1 MIGSKI
7 CGAERQL
14 VGETHEIGRTVRS
27 EQRAEDR
34 DARDDD
40 HQAEPDACPP
50 QSKRAENYSGR
61 ALQLDERWL
70 LRNEWVEDR
79 HRDYNRV
86 RSRGVTRIV
95 AMSASRLS
103 TT

>member
-1 MIGSKI
+1 MIVSKI

-14 VGETHEIGRTVRS
+14 VGEAHEIGRTVRS
-27 EQRAEDR
+27 EQRAEDS
-34 DARDDD
+34 DARQNDY
-40 HQAEPDACPP
+40 HERADASSP

-61 ALQLDERWL
+61 ALRLDERWL

-95 AMSASRLS
+95 AMSAS
-103 TT
+103 